1 MSITPLVSPPLG
13 SSARAG
19 ADHPLID
26 LERCSVKLG
35 ATQVLEEVS
44 LSIREG
50 ELLAIVGPS
59 GCGKSTLLRLLLGL
73 IAPDPGGRVHY
84 GKPELPLGIVFQ
96 KPVLM
101 PWLTVY
107 RNAELSLT
115 LGHNKVRYRGEN
127 KAARR
132 DRVEQ
137 VLALVGLRDFAQHY
151 PHQLS
156 GGMQQRLAIARALA
170 AEPMLLLM
178 DEPFGALDELTRE
191 TMNQELLRL
200 WESPQSPLGTVILV
214 THSIAEAALLADR
227 IAVMTPRPARV
238 AALVEVDL
246 PKPRLPH
253 YDNLQER
260 AGWKEAVSAVR
271 ARIRGR
277 S

>member
-1 MSITPLVSPPLG
+1 MNVSPLVL
-13 SSARAG
+13 SSAPSTADG
-19 ADHPLID
+19 ALIA
-26 LERCSVKLG
+26 LESCSVKLG
-35 ATQVLEEVS
+35 ATAVLEDVS
-44 LSIREG
+44 LTIREG

-73 IAPDPGGRVHY
+73 VAPEPGGQVRY
-84 GKPELPLGIVFQ
+84 GKAQLPLGIVFQ

-101 PWLTVY
+101 PWLTVE

-115 LGHNKVRYRGEN
+115 LGRNRVRYGGEG

-132 DRVEQ
+132 ARVER
-137 VLALVGLRDFAQHY
+137 VLALVGLRDFAGHH

-170 AEPMLLLM
+170 AEPTLLLM

-200 WESPQSPLGTVILV
+200 WESPQSPLGTVVLV

-227 IAVMTPRPARV
+227 IVVMTPRPARV
-238 AALVEVDL
+238 DTVISVDL
-246 PKPRLPH
+246 PKPRLAH
-253 YDNLQER
+253 YDSLQER
-260 AGWKEAVSAVR
+260 AGWKSAVAAVR
-271 ARIRGR
+271 ARIRGQ
-277 S
+277 